1 MSLIE
6 KINADIK
13 TAMLAQDKRRLE
25 ALRAVKAAMLLV
37 VTGKDG
43 GEVTESVE
51 IQTLQKLIKQRHEAA
66 DTYTAAGRPELAE
79 EERFQAD
86 VIQTYLPPQ
95 MTEEEV
101 AAVIKSI
108 IEKAGVTDIKG
119 MGTVMG
125 LASKELAGKTDNKLI
140 ANVVRNQLE
149 LGN

>member
-13 TAMLAQDKRRLE
+13 TAMLAQGKRKLE

-43 GEVTESVE
+43 GEVTEGVE

-66 DTYTAAGRPELAE
+66 DTYAAAGRPELAE
-79 EERFQAD
+79 EERFQAE

-101 AAVIKSI
+101 AAVIKTI
-108 IEKAGVTDIKG
+108 IEKTGTTDMKG
-119 MGTVMG
+119 MGAVMG
-125 LASKELAGKTDNKLI
+125 MASKELAGKTDNKLI
-140 ANVVRNQLE
+140 SSIVKKLLE
-149 LGN
+149 G

>member
-13 TAMLAQDKRRLE
+13 TAMLAQDKRKLE

-37 VTGKDG
+37 ATGKDG
-43 GEVTESVE
+43 GEITESVE
-51 IQTLQKLIKQRHEAA
+51 IQTLQKLIKQRQEAA
-66 DTYTAAGRPELAE
+66 DTYAAAGRAELAD

-101 AAVIKSI
+101 VAIVKNI
-108 IEKAGVTDIKG
+108 IAKTGATDMKA
-119 MGTVMG
+119 MGAVMG
-125 LASKELAGKTDNKLI
+125 MASKELAGKTDNKLI
-140 ANVVRNQLE
+140 SNVVKRLLE
-149 LGN
+149 GN

>member
-13 TAMLAQDKRRLE
+13 TAMLAQDKRKLE

-43 GEVTESVE
+43 GEVTEGVE

-66 DTYTAAGRPELAE
+66 DTYAAAGRPELAE
-79 EERFQAD
+79 EERFQAN

-101 AAVIKSI
+101 AAVIKAI
-108 IEKAGVTDIKG
+108 IEKTGTTDMKG
-119 MGTVMG
+119 MGAVMG
-125 LASKELAGKTDNKLI
+125 MASKELAGKTDNKLI
-140 ANVVRNQLE
+140 SSIVKKLLE
-149 LGN
+149 G

>member
-13 TAMLAQDKRRLE
+13 TAMLAQDKRKLE

-43 GEVTESVE
+43 NEVTESVE

-66 DTYTAAGRPELAE
+66 DTYTTAGRSELAE

-101 AAVIKSI
+101 IAVVKSI
-108 IEKAGVTDIKG
+108 IEKIGATDIKS
-119 MGTVMG
+119 MGAVMG
-125 LASKELAGKTDNKLI
+125 MASKELAGKTDNKLI
-140 ANVVRNQLE
+140 SSVVKKLLE
-149 LGN
+149 

>member
-13 TAMLAQDKRRLE
+13 TAMLAQDKRKLE

-43 GEVTESVE
+43 GEVTEGVE

-66 DTYTAAGRPELAE
+66 DTYAAAGRPELAE
-79 EERFQAD
+79 EERFQAE

-101 AAVIKSI
+101 AAVIKAI
-108 IEKAGVTDIKG
+108 IEKTGTTDMKG
-119 MGTVMG
+119 MGAVMG
-125 LASKELAGKTDNKLI
+125 MASKELAGKTDNKLI
-140 ANVVRNQLE
+140 SSIVKKLLE
-149 LGN
+149 G

>member
-13 TAMLAQDKRRLE
+13 TAMLAQDKRKLE

-43 GEVTESVE
+43 GEVNESIE
-51 IQTLQKLIKQRHEAA
+51 IQTLQRLIKQRHEAA
-66 DTYTAAGRPELAE
+66 DMYAAAGRSELAE
-79 EERFQAD
+79 EERFQAA

-95 MTEEEV
+95 VSEEEV
-101 AAVIKSI
+101 VTVIKAI
-108 IEKAGVTDIKG
+108 IEKSGVSDIKG

-140 ANVVRNQLE
+140 SNVVKTL
-149 LGN
+149 LTTP

>member
-6 KINADIK
+6 KINIDIK
-13 TAMLAQDKRRLE
+13 AAMLAQNKRKLE

-43 GEVTESVE
+43 NEVTESVE

-79 EERFQAD
+79 EERYQAD

-101 AAVIKSI
+101 TAAVKII
-108 IEKAGVTDIKG
+108 IEKTGATDVKSMGAVIG
-119 MGTVMG
+119 M
-125 LASKELAGKTDNKLI
+125 ASKELSGKTDNKLI
-140 ANVVRNQLE
+140 ANIVKKLLE
-149 LGN
+149 K

>member
-13 TAMLAQDKRRLE
+13 TAMLAQDKRKLE

-43 GEVTESVE
+43 GEVNESVE

-66 DTYTAAGRPELAE
+66 DTYTTAGRLELAE

-101 AAVIKSI
+101 VAVIKAI
-108 IEKAGVTDIKG
+108 IEKTGTTDMKG
-119 MGTVMG
+119 MGAVMG
-125 LASKELAGKTDNKLI
+125 MASKELAGKTDNKLI
-140 ANVVRNQLE
+140 ANVVKKLLE
-149 LGN
+149 A

>member
-13 TAMLAQDKRRLE
+13 TAMLAQDKRKLE

-43 GEVTESVE
+43 GEVTEGVE

-66 DTYTAAGRPELAE
+66 DTYAAAGRPELAE
-79 EERFQAD
+79 EERFQAE

-101 AAVIKSI
+101 AAVIKTI
-108 IEKAGVTDIKG
+108 IEKTGTTDMKG
-119 MGTVMG
+119 MGAVMG
-125 LASKELAGKTDNKLI
+125 MASKELAGKTDNKLI
-140 ANVVRNQLE
+140 SSIVKKLLE
-149 LGN
+149 G